1 MNWMTVN
8 KPQPPLMLFA
18 SRMLLRVPGRAQA
31 LYLNPHLRAFSI
43 TRIALEPPKKAVPPP
58 PPAPAPKRATKK
70 APVEPEKPAPKRR
83 LLLSDK
89 ERAQA
94 DKEKE
99 KERKAKEREREKVRA
114 AKEKERVRAV
124 AAREKARVS
133 KQREKEREKLRKERE
148 KAREL
153 KKAEKPY
160 PKPPKRPL
168 TGYMLFS
175 TERNRHTGLNITQA
189 AAETSE
195 AWKALA
201 DSEKQGYAKRYES
214 ARVKYDSD
222 LAQWVASLNHAQ
234 LAIARSN
241 REPGTRGEAAL
252 LQLPKR
258 PGNAYAL
265 FYKDAMN
272 RQDIADKVEAAARKE
287 SGGDPTKAGKLKVG
301 LRGRF
306 TAEEWNALSD
316 KDKQVYAAKAAEL
329 KKVWDKNYGATIAQ
343 EKEAQQSA
351 TV

>member
-1 MNWMTVN
+1 
-8 KPQPPLMLFA
+8 MLFA
-18 SRMLLRVPGRAQA
+18 SRMLLRVSGRVQA
-31 LYLNPHLRAFSI
+31 LYLNPQLRAFSI
-43 TRIALEPPKKAVPPP
+43 TRITLEPPKKAVPPP
-58 PPAPAPKRATKK
+58 PPAPAPKRASKK

-89 ERAQA
+89 ERAQV

-99 KERKAKEREREKVRA
+99 KERKAKEREKARA
-114 AKEKERVRAV
+114 AKEKERVRAA
-124 AAREKARVS
+124 AAREKARAT
-133 KQREKEREKLRKERE
+133 KQREKEREKLKKERE

-153 KKAEKPY
+153 KKAESTLGPQISREPY
-160 PKPPKRPL
+160 PGPPKRPL

-175 TERNRHTGLNITQA
+175 TERHKETGLNVAQA
-189 AAETSE
+189 AAGTSE
-195 AWKALA
+195 AWKALS

-234 LAIARSN
+234 LAVARSN

-272 RQDIADKVEAAARKE
+272 RQDIADKVEAAAMKE
-287 SGGDPTKAGKLKVG
+287 SGGDPTKAGRLKVG

-316 KDKQVYAAKAAEL
+316 KDKQVYTAKAAEL

-343 EKEAQQSA
+343 EKEAQRST

>member
-1 MNWMTVN
+1 MAVN
-8 KPQPPLMLFA
+8 KPRPPLMLFA

-31 LYLNPHLRAFSI
+31 LYLNPQLRAFSI

-58 PPAPAPKRATKK
+58 PPAPAPKRASKK
-70 APVEPEKPAPKRR
+70 TPVEPEKPAPKRR

-89 ERAQA
+89 GRAQV

-99 KERKAKEREREKVRA
+99 KERKAKEREKARA
-114 AKEKERVRAV
+114 AKEKERVRAA
-124 AAREKARVS
+124 AAREKARAS

-160 PKPPKRPL
+160 PGPPKRPL

-175 TERNRHTGLNITQA
+175 TERQKDTGLNVAQA

-195 AWKALA
+195 AWKALS
-201 DSEKQGYAKRYES
+201 DSEKQSYAKRYES

-234 LAIARSN
+234 LAVARSN

-272 RQDIADKVEAAARKE
+272 RQDIADKVEAAAIKE
-287 SGGDPTKAGKLKVG
+287 SGGDPTKAGRLKIG

-316 KDKQVYAAKAAEL
+316 KDKQVYTVKAAEL
-329 KKVWDKNYGATIAQ
+329 KRVWDKNYGATIAQ